1 MFFQLSLPSTP
12 QATDAIG
19 DSALPELGTV
29 GTLTI
34 EPPRGPGRDQ
44 VARLLA
50 GRLREPRDARRVRID
65 GGTSAAVTFT
75 AAPLAETLAEGLA
88 PLQ

>member
-19 DSALPELGTV
+19 DSALPELGTT
-29 GTLTI
+29 GTLTV
-34 EPPRGPGRDQ
+34 EAPEGPGHDQ

-50 GRLREPRDARRVRID
+50 GRLREPRDARRVRIE
-65 GGTSAAVTFT
+65 GGTAAVVTFT
-75 AAPLAETLAEGLA
+75 AAPLAEALDDGSA